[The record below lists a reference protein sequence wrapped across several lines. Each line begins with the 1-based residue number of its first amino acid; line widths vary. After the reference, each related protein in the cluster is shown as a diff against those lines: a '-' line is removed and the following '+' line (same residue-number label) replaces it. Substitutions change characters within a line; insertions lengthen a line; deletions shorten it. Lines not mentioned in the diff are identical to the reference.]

1 MTRDYLTRDEFNWA
15 VECYTEEFKN
25 SSGSSSHELWLKI
38 RLRKLDMDED
48 EIDYLVRT
56 NRP

>member
-1 MTRDYLTRDEFNWA
+1 MTDRLTRDEYNQD
-15 VECYTEEFKN
+15 VESYVEEFKN
-25 SSGSSSHELWLKI
+25 SSGSASHELWLKI
-38 RLRKLDMDED
+38 RLRKIDMPED

>member
-1 MTRDYLTRDEFNWA
+1 MRLTRGEYDEA
-15 VECYTEEFKN
+15 VEAYTEEFKN
-25 SSGSSSHELWLKI
+25 SSGSASHELWLKI
-38 RLRKLDMDED
+38 RLRKIDMPED